1 MLKEGECFGI
11 HSFVTG
17 SEKVMNIMTKKFTE
31 LIKINRNTFIDI
43 LKENK
48 EDYEKFMDL
57 RDKVYIDKNYRKAQG
72 IYC

>member
-1 MLKEGECFGI
+1 V

-17 SEKVMNIMTKKFTE
+17 SDKVMNIMTKKFTE
-31 LIKINRNTFIDI
+31 LIKIKRELFIDI

>member
-1 MLKEGECFGI
+1 
-11 HSFVTG
+11 
-17 SEKVMNIMTKKFTE
+17 MTKKFTE
-31 LIKINRNTFIDI
+31 LIKIKRELFIDI